1 MAPLKGAPQA
11 IRRLGTE
18 GVRIRVITHRLVVRH
33 FHETAVA
40 QTVRWLDGHGIPYWD
55 LCFMRDKGQ
64 VGADLYVE
72 DSPDNIAKLQE
83 QVGAE
88 RVLILSNSTNLDVP
102 GDRAEN
108 WEEAEGMIRDRY
120 YAWLDERGL
129 ERPPGIGLEPDWA
142 KSGPKPAV

>member
-1 MAPLKGAPQA
+1 M
-11 IRRLGTE
+11 
-18 GVRIRVITHRLVVRH
+18 
-33 FHETAVA
+33 
-40 QTVRWLDGHGIPYWD
+40 
-55 LCFMRDKGQ
+55 
-64 VGADLYVE
+64 GADLYVE

-108 WEEAEGMIRDRY
+108 WEQAEGMIRNRY
-120 YAWLDERGL
+120 YAWLDEHGL
-129 ERPPGIGLEPDWA
+129 ERPPAIGLEPDWA